1 MPVGCR
7 LNSQSVASG
16 GTQNASA
23 CCRHR
28 TYFEG
33 VVDVN
38 RMQRLTALSLLSAL
52 VAASCGGGSGSSA
65 PPPAPGPGPGPGPS
79 GTVDNP
85 GQLSPNLVDHNV
97 AALATEFHVVIPPAI
112 TPINKLFVFLPGTKG
127 VPNDYNFIVQAG
139 ARRGFHTIGLEY
151 QNSEAVGS
159 VCLNST
165 DVNCFW
171 NVRRNVILGDIV
183 SLGIPVTKPNS
194 IVTRLTEAIAYLD
207 QAHKSEGWGQ
217 YIRVDG
223 TLDWSKIVVGGHT
236 QGGGH
241 AGVMAKLYAMSR
253 TCYFSSPPDYSGG
266 PADWMTKPN
275 MTPATQQYGFAGI
288 SDPSVPI
295 ADLRANFSALG
306 LVGPETSVDSN
317 VSPYGNSH
325 VLTTDHAPNP
335 STDIGTP
342 LHGLTVRDTFT
353 PRDSSGQPLFE
364 AAWNY
369 LCFQ

>member
-1 MPVGCR
+1 M
-7 LNSQSVASG
+7 
-16 GTQNASA
+16 
-23 CCRHR
+23 
-28 TYFEG
+28 
-33 VVDVN
+33 N
-38 RMQRLTALSLLSAL
+38 RMKKLAALSLLCAL
-52 VAASCGGGSGSSA
+52 AAASCGGGSNSVA
-65 PPPAPGPGPGPGPS
+65 PPGPAPGPS

-97 AALATEFHVVIPPAI
+97 AANDTEFHVVIPPAI

-171 NVRRNVILGDIV
+171 NVRRNVVLGDIV
-183 SLGIPVTKPNS
+183 SLGLPVTKPNS
-194 IVTRLTEAIAYLD
+194 IVTRLSEAIAYLD
-207 QAHKSEGWGQ
+207 QAHPTEGWGQ
-217 YIRVDG
+217 YLLGDG
-223 TLDWSKIVVGGHT
+223 TPAWSKIVVGGHS

-241 AGVMAKLYAMSR
+241 AGVMAKLYSMSR
-253 TCYFSSPPDYSGG
+253 ACYFSSPPDYSGG
-266 PADWMTKPN
+266 PADWMTKEN
-275 MTPATQQYGFAGI
+275 FTPASLQFGFAGL
-288 SDPSVPI
+288 SDPSVPYNE
-295 ADLRANFSALG
+295 LSANFAALG
-306 LVGPETSVDSN
+306 LAGPAVSVDSPATP
-317 VSPYGNSH
+317 PYGNSH
-325 VLTTDHAPNP
+325 VLTTDHVPNP
-335 STDIGTP
+335 STDTGTP